1 MTDQFESGANSDATE
16 HLRANQS
23 PNGSLCE
30 RVASVD
36 TVRGLTILLM
46 IFVNDL
52 GRAAP
57 AWMHHIQPSDAD
69 GMTLADVVFPA
80 FLFIVGISIPLATER
95 ALEAGTT
102 RMQVL
107 SHVLTRTIGLLVMG
121 LIGLNRSGDE
131 TLGNPLWGLVAYVAI
146 ILAWSVIPSER
157 GRRRN
162 TFIAL
167 KSLGAAALVTLLIVY
182 RSEPSATE
190 VMFIGPVAD
199 WTWLRTGWW
208 GILGLIGWAYLT
220 ASVVYLL
227 LRTRREWLMGAMVLL
242 FVNYLAL
249 SDGGFFTRIAD
260 KVWLDPLQPLLHL
273 LENAVAFVGRFVD
286 LGSCAGSL
294 AAIVVAGS
302 LLGTTLSGPQKLNE
316 HSSRIKWAA
325 MFVLGLFVAGLVFD
339 NFAGV
344 NKIAAT
350 PTWCLWCAAL
360 TCAVWTIVYWVMD
373 VRGVV
378 MWSVITR
385 PAGANPLI
393 AYLLHPIV
401 IFLISIC
408 GLSDELFSYKSSPEV
423 WVVIIGSIAMALIIC
438 ALTGLIARAGLRVR
452 I

>member
-1 MTDQFESGANSDATE
+1 MTGHMESSVDSDTPEDTRTNRGLNAP
-16 HLRANQS
+16 S
-23 PNGSLCE
+23 SE

-52 GRAAP
+52 GTAAP

-69 GMTLADVVFPA
+69 GMTLADIVFPA
-80 FLFIVGISIPLATER
+80 FLFIVGISIPLAAER
-95 ALEAGTT
+95 ALATGGTRT
-102 RMQVL
+102 QVL
-107 SHVLTRTIGLLVMG
+107 SHVLTRTIGLLIMG

-131 TLGNPLWGLVAYVAI
+131 TLGNPLWGLAGYVAI
-146 ILAWSVIPSER
+146 ILAWSVIPSAR

-167 KSLGAAALVTLLIVY
+167 KSLGAAGLIILLIVY

-190 VMFIGPVAD
+190 VMFIGPVAN

-227 LRTRREWLMGAMVLL
+227 LRTRREWLMGAMALL

-249 SDGGFFTRIAD
+249 NDGGFFTRIAD
-260 KVWLDPLQPLLHL
+260 KVWLDPLQPLLRL
-273 LENAVAFVGRFVD
+273 LENAVSFVGHFVD
-286 LGSCAGSL
+286 LGSCTGSL

-302 LLGTTLSGPQKLNE
+302 LLGTTLSGPQNLNE

-378 MWSVITR
+378 RWSIIAR

-393 AYLLHPIV
+393 AYLLHPIL
-401 IFLISIC
+401 ISLISIC
-408 GLSDELFSYKSSPEV
+408 GLSDELLSYQSAPEASG
-423 WVVIIGSIAMALIIC
+423 VILGSIAMALIVC
-438 ALTGLIARAGLRVR
+438 ALTGLIARAGLTVR